1 MIKKY
6 KNTPIKVPRFEE
18 AAGFYTTQE
27 RSLHMS
33 KIKGKNTQPELT
45 FRKALY
51 AEGIRFR
58 INVKKLPGK
67 PDIAN
72 ITKKFVVFIDGEFWH
87 GFNWKEKRKKIKSNR
102 KFWIPKIE
110 RNMQRDQENNRA
122 LEDLGF
128 KVFRFWD
135 HEIKNELEKCLEQ
148 VKNYLDHN

>member
-18 AAGFYTTQE
+18 AAGFYTTKE
-27 RSLHMS
+27 RSLQMS
-33 KIKGKNTQPELT
+33 KIKGKNTLPELT

-67 PDIAN
+67 PDVAN
-72 ITKKFVVFIDGEFWH
+72 ITKKFVVFVDGEFWH
-87 GFNWKEKRKKIKSNR
+87 GFNWEEKKDKIKTNR

-110 RNMQRDQENNRA
+110 RNIQRDAQNNLILSRQ
-122 LEDLGF
+122 GF
-128 KVFRFWD
+128 IVFRFWQ
-135 HEIKNELEKCLEQ
+135 HEIEKELDSCVGKILRA
-148 VKNYLDHN
+148 LH